1 MKRNLLVLFILMLV
15 LTLVGCK
22 EPINE
27 TNSDK
32 VIKND
37 NEPEY
42 LNSNDDQVDNDNS
55 FIEVEL
61 PADYRPME
69 VKDYDISPNLERLS
83 LRILEGDVI
92 PSIILKDP
100 SEYKNK
106 NPWFSNKDVKVLPVF
121 KNKNYNPIYHE
132 GPIEHLTEEESIK
145 ISLLVAEKL
154 GIDTT
159 KYQCNNLGDSY
170 ILYFPNKQEPN
181 VEIMPSIDEIRIF
194 FNPLKDKENL
204 SLPNI
209 NEDNEDVLH
218 EKYLAY
224 YYNLFE
230 SILRMDQPIFES
242 SFERSIYG
250 DKMYTY
256 KIFNQEDTV
265 EDTIINYSTN
275 YVQVYIHT
283 DYLDTNNNGLYGIDL
298 TYKQLMDAGNSKE
311 YENTIIEE
319 LAKRNELEIIGY
331 YPLIS
336 EEEAIEKV
344 LNKEYLSTIEYDR
357 DVDLSD
363 IISIELI
370 YYWVP
375 VNKEIQPVYKVYLDL
390 KNTSNYDDYFKG
402 NELNLY
408 GIFYVPAIE
417 SKYLDILKSN

>member
-83 LRILEGDVI
+83 LRILEGDGI

-121 KNKNYNPIYHE
+121 TNKNYNPKYHE
-132 GPIEHLTEEESIK
+132 GPVEYLTEEEAIEV
-145 ISLLVAEKL
+145 SLLVADKL
-154 GIDTT
+154 GLDST
-159 KYQCNNLGDSY
+159 KYQCVNYDNSNH
-170 ILYFPNKQEPN
+170 IYFPNKEEPF
-181 VEIMPSIDEIRIF
+181 VEILPSIEEIRIF
-194 FNPLKDKENL
+194 FNPYINGNGSL
-204 SLPNI
+204 SNI
-209 NEDNEDVLH
+209 NEDNEDILH
-218 EKYLAY
+218 EKYLIH

-230 SILRMDQPIFES
+230 GILNMDQPVFES
-242 SFERSIYG
+242 CFERNIYG
-250 DKMYTY
+250 EKQYHY
-256 KIFNQEDTV
+256 KIFNQEDTA
-265 EDTIINYSTN
+265 EDTLVNYSTN
-275 YVQVYIHT
+275 YVRIYI
-283 DYLDTNNNGLYGIDL
+283 DNDGLWGIDL
-298 TYKQLMDAGNSKE
+298 SYKQLLDGGNSNE
-311 YENTIIEE
+311 YENTVIEK

-390 KNTSNYDDYFKG
+390 KNTINDYQY
-402 NELNLY
+402 EEEDLNTY

-417 SKYLDILKSN
+417 SKYLDLMGSN